1 MRRFIDV
8 VFVNPKGKYYV
19 VLHKGKFW
27 QLPRMNLAASSWVFK
42 LLYNGSLNDIF
53 IAKNQALACQ
63 NLIKI
68 LKTYE
73 LPAQLT
79 GMSAARFLDWWQM
92 NDYKILSQADVMVLD
107 APALEARA
115 DKQAYT
121 ADLVA
126 PADLMPATDN
136 ADLPSIKRAT
146 TQLTPAAKQVF
157 DTNAHAVHHTS
168 AHTPNN
174 STPNNP
180 TSSKQTSG
188 TQAINQTASAQT
200 DVKQPT
206 PNNTAKHKATE
217 PKSSDS
223 TEALNVFDDLL
234 HQLNEE
240 VMHHHG

>member
-27 QLPRMNLAASSWVFK
+27 QLPRMNLTASSWVFK

-68 LKTYE
+68 LRTYE

-121 ADLVA
+121 ADLLA
-126 PADLMPATDN
+126 PTDLTPATDN
-136 ADLPSIKRAT
+136 ADLTNIKRAT
-146 TQLTPAAKQVF
+146 TQLTPTAKQVF
-157 DTNAHAVHHTS
+157 DTNAHAAHHTS
-168 AHTPNN
+168 AHA
-174 STPNNP
+174 PNNP

-188 TQAINQTASAQT
+188 AQAINQTSNAQT

-206 PNNTAKHKATE
+206 PNNTAEHKAAE
-217 PKSSDS
+217 PKNSDS
-223 TEALNVFDDLL
+223 AEALDVFDDLL